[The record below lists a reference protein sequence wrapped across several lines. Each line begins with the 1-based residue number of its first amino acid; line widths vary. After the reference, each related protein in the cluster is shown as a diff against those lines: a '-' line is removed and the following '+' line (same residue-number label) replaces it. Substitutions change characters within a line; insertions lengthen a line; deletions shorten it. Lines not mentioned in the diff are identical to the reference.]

1 MNPNFWPSYDRILES
16 VLRCG
21 PIVQKYEAAEHMAL
35 TWLDPVGLVARLLLA
50 VIALSTAIEVLEAT
64 ASLREERL
72 SVLGIN
78 AVGEL
83 DLILGL
89 LMLVS
94 GTLVLAGLWT
104 RAAVIG
110 VLLTWWPSFLVP
122 EDGSDWI
129 ATLAVGGLAI
139 HLPAGCRSIQYRLGL
154 GDPARS
160 ALGLASAVHGRC
172 TG

>member
-1 MNPNFWPSYDRILES
+1 MKRRNTWRP
-16 VLRCG
+16 
-21 PIVQKYEAAEHMAL
+21 
-35 TWLDPVGLVARLLLA
+35 WLDPVGLVARLLLA
-50 VIALSTAIEVLEAT
+50 VISLSTAIEVLEAT

-72 SVLGIN
+72 SVLGIK

-139 HLPAGCRSIQYRLGL
+139 HLLQSSFITSSLVLEYR
-154 GDPARS
+154 
-160 ALGLASAVHGRC
+160 AL
-172 TG
+172 T

>member
-1 MNPNFWPSYDRILES
+1 
-16 VLRCG
+16 
-21 PIVQKYEAAEHMAL
+21 MARS
-35 TWLDPVGLVARLLLA
+35 GGFGGALLLA

-64 ASLREERL
+64 ASLRERL
-72 SVLGIN
+72 SVLGIS
-78 AVGEL
+78 VGEL

-122 EDGSDWI
+122 KDGSDWI
-129 ATLAVGGLAI
+129 ATLAVGGLAV
-139 HLPAGCRSIQYRLGL
+139 HLLQRGADRFSI
-154 GDPARS
+154 DW
-160 ALGLASAVHGRC
+160 ALETPQDQPSVLRQPCHGRC